1 MRSRGKPTGEN
12 LSSFVDVKTNWKID
26 RGIKVK
32 INNKLNPGEFE
43 ASAYSVL
50 IFAKI
55 GQFLFIFSFLQFS
68 YVQSFYGNW
77 LSTNIPKLNVVSK
90 KLLITCFK
98 L

>member
-55 GQFLFIFSFLQFS
+55 GQFLFIFSFLQYS
-68 YVQSFYGNW
+68 LRRIPYVIFDLYIFIYDLKISRQN
-77 LSTNIPKLNVVSK
+77 
-90 KLLITCFK
+90 
-98 L
+98 

>member
-55 GQFLFIFSFLQFS
+55 GQFLLIFFVFAIQLCTKFIWELAEYQH
-68 YVQSFYGNW
+68 
-77 LSTNIPKLNVVSK
+77 T
-90 KLLITCFK
+90 
-98 L
+98 